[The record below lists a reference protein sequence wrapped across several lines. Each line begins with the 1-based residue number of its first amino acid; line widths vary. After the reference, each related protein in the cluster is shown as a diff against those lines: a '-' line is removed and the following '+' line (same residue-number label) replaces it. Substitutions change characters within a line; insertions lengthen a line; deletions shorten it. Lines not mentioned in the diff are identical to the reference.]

1 MDLYLYKTGASTP
14 VVTIENVEYYTD
26 NLVETEDGS
35 IYGPFAADFE
45 LSSLQDC
52 SETLRATWRAAH
64 VSPQEQ
70 LRADVDFLAAIQGVA
85 L

>member
-1 MDLYLYKTGASTP
+1 MDLYLYKTGTTTP
-14 VVTIENVEYYTD
+14 VLTIENVVSYTD
-26 NLVETEDGS
+26 NQAETEDGAV
-35 IYGPFAADFE
+35 YGPFAADVE
-45 LSSLQDC
+45 LSSLKDC
-52 SETLRATWRAAH
+52 SEALRAKWRAEH

>member
-1 MDLYLYKTGASTP
+1 MDLYLYKIGASTP
-14 VVTIENVEYYTD
+14 VLTIENVVSYTD
-26 NLVETEDGS
+26 NLAETETGS